1 MNNKIIFS
9 INALLVALLTMGVA
23 QAEGGDPKAGKEKS
37 AMCQGCHGEAGIGIA
52 PNFPH
57 LAGQYQQYIERQ
69 VLDYQN
75 AKRADP
81 VMAPMAAAVTDP
93 QDLKDIAAYFA
104 SQKKMAGTPG
114 SNKALAAR
122 GEAIF
127 QQGIADTGV
136 YACASCHGKDGRGKD
151 PNNSLFPVLAGQT
164 KDYTLKQMN
173 DFRSGDRHNDPAGM
187 MGGIAKKMTDAEID
201 AVAEYV
207 SGM

>member
-1 MNNKIIFS
+1 MNNNMKFC
-9 INALLVALLTMGVA
+9 INTLLIALITMGAA
-23 QAEGGDPKAGKEKS
+23 QAAGGDPKAGKEKS
-37 AMCQGCHGEAGIGIA
+37 AMCQGCHGESGISLA

-69 VLDYQN
+69 VLDYQKE
-75 AKRADP
+75 KRADP
-81 VMAPMAAAVTDP
+81 LMSPMAATVTDP

-104 SQKKMAGTPG
+104 SQKKMAGAPG
-114 SNKALAAR
+114 GNKALAAR
-122 GEAIF
+122 GEAIYH
-127 QQGIADTGV
+127 QGIADTGV

-151 PNNSLFPVLAGQT
+151 PNNSLFPVIGGQT
-164 KDYTLKQMN
+164 KDYLVKQMN

-201 AVAEYV
+201 AVAEYM